1 MLKSLTLLGVMSNKL
16 KEDDVMTFLR
26 IYTVVVML
34 ICILAIIRDIVSM
47 VGNIKKF
54 PFNKTKTEQ
63 KYLIWEILF
72 IIALIPII
80 LLALLCN

>member
-16 KEDDVMTFLR
+16 KGDDVMTFLK

-34 ICILAIIRDIVSM
+34 ICILAIIQDIINI

-54 PFNKTKTEQ
+54 PFYKTKTER